1 MISMLALGLV
11 ERIINGALSTDPI
24 AISHLNGLSGKTF
37 RVIIANPSLSVDVL
51 FCDDHVRFEPV
62 SQSLFEPQGG
72 ISIVPDC
79 TLRAASPREL
89 LTLMQNPS
97 GNLPIKGDHKVL
109 MQIKALSD
117 DFSPDVF
124 AQLENLIGKSGASYA
139 YMLSQEISPI
149 VSPVIDSLK
158 SIITGTIAPAQ
169 DSTLDDAISQKKQEL
184 LRLQSDIEREQA
196 RLTALQNQP

>member
-1 MISMLALGLV
+1 MISVLALGIV

-72 ISIVPDC
+72 ISITPDC
-79 TLRAASPREL
+79 TLHATSPREL

-109 MQIKALSD
+109 MQIKSLSD
-117 DFSPDVF
+117 DFSPDAF

-139 YMLSQEISPI
+139 YMLTQEISPI
-149 VSPVIDSLK
+149 VSPVLDSLK
-158 SIITGTIAPAQ
+158 SIITGAITPAQ
-169 DSTLDDAISQKKQEL
+169 DSALDDAISQKKQEL

>member
-139 YMLSQEISPI
+139 YMLTQEISPI

>member
-1 MISMLALGLV
+1 MISVLALGLV

-62 SQSLFEPQGG
+62 SQSLFEPRGG
-72 ISIVPDC
+72 ISITPDC
-79 TLRAASPREL
+79 TLHAASPREL

-117 DFSPDVF
+117 DFSPDAF

-139 YMLSQEISPI
+139 YMLTQEISPI

-158 SIITGTIAPAQ
+158 SIITGVITPAQ

>member
-1 MISMLALGLV
+1 MISVLALGLV

>member
-1 MISMLALGLV
+1 MISVLALGLV

-72 ISIVPDC
+72 ISILPDC
-79 TLRAASPREL
+79 TLCAASPREL

-117 DFSPDVF
+117 DFSPDAF

-149 VSPVIDSLK
+149 VSPVIDSFK